1 MDNEK
6 ILGKM
11 IYEFENVMSKKEM
24 LEKYKW
30 FSVASGIKN
39 DNEVLKI
46 MKKLIKENE
55 YRYNLK

>member
-30 FSVASGIKN
+30 FSIASGIK
-39 DNEVLKI
+39 DENETLI
-46 MKKLIKENE
+46 LMKKLIKENE
-55 YRYNLK
+55 YRYNR

>member
-1 MDNEK
+1 MDNKK

-30 FSVASGIKN
+30 FSMASGINN
-39 DNEVLKI
+39 DDETLRL

>member
-30 FSVASGIKN
+30 FSMASGINN
-39 DNEVLKI
+39 DDETLRL

>member
-30 FSVASGIKN
+30 FSMASGIKN

-55 YRYNLK
+55 YRYNR

>member
-6 ILGKM
+6 IIGKM
-11 IYEFENVMSKKEM
+11 IYELENVTSKDEM
-24 LEKYKW
+24 LSKYKW
-30 FSVASGIKN
+30 FSLASGIKN

-55 YRYNLK
+55 YRYNR